1 MDLPKEFDE
10 DSYGGVQEVISMGI
24 IKTTLQRAVNQGLF
38 NQELNKQYEVP
49 YFQFFM
55 GDLGNFV
62 DYANKLP
69 AHDPFT
75 ISCEFAQDRASE
87 LKTVRFDEHD
97 LYIQGPEDCSI
108 TYNSA
113 VIMKVSFDMN
123 LVVRFV
129 IFCVIHLDCRRE
141 LSQRQNHKRWSLR
154 RQVLQCRSKVCS
166 H

>member
-1 MDLPKEFDE
+1 VDLPKEFDE

-87 LKTVRFDEHD
+87 LKTVRFD
-97 LYIQGPEDCSI
+97 
-108 TYNSA
+108 
-113 VIMKVSFDMN
+113 
-123 LVVRFV
+123 
-129 IFCVIHLDCRRE
+129 
-141 LSQRQNHKRWSLR
+141 
-154 RQVLQCRSKVCS
+154 
-166 H
+166 